1 MGKKKFAL
9 DSLLRIRIR
18 KALSDAVAAL
28 TKTTWPVSPPPH
40 SRLRNNVGSPD
51 PTRDQKKKRKNSSSA
66 LLCRHQQQQQSP
78 VAGKALGIRHSLI
91 DWQHPSAV
99 DKQTNKGQHQDLFDL
114 LLLFRLASRLFFR
127 RWMENRFSQSD
138 GGDGHFNVASSMYTS
153 LVLMIVKNGQQ
164 KKRNENVSG
173 YSTQPPASPVHLH
186 PKESQKSKP
195 NQTK

>member
-28 TKTTWPVSPPPH
+28 TKTTWPVFFSPPLAYVTMLA
-40 SRLRNNVGSPD
+40 R
-51 PTRDQKKKRKNSSSA
+51 PTQQEIRRKTKNSSSA